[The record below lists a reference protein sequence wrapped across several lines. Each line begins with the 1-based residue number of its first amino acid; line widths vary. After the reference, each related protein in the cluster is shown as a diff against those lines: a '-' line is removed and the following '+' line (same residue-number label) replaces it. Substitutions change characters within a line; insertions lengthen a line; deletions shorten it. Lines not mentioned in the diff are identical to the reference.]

1 MAAAVYVL
9 CALTSLA
16 CAILLLRA
24 YQVRGV
30 RLLLW
35 SGLAF
40 VGFTFGN
47 VMLVVDRVVVGPELD
62 LAIWRSLPVLAGLVV
77 LIYGMVWDAG

>member
-9 CALTSLA
+9 CAPTSLA